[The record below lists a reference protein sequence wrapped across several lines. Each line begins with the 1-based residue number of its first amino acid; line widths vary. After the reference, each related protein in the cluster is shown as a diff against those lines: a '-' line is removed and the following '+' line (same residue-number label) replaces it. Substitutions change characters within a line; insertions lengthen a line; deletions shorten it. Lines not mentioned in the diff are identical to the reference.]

1 MCFYFNEI
9 PMNQWTG
16 VPVGN
21 GTSLRN
27 AWRIRQ
33 FQRFAAIRSFHRKQR
48 TKFLKNVSSM
58 KPSFVA
64 AFLFFPMPMRVN
76 NHQEENDE
84 APDNQ

>member
-1 MCFYFNEI
+1 
-9 PMNQWTG
+9 
-16 VPVGN
+16 
-21 GTSLRN
+21 
-27 AWRIRQ
+27 
-33 FQRFAAIRSFHRKQR
+33 
-48 TKFLKNVSSM
+48 M